1 VEDETVVDF
10 EQVLTDTQM
19 PVESADEKPLVFE
32 PAVEPV
38 VELAPEVE
46 PDPEAVGAL
55 TAIETELGSLQE
67 TARRSDEL
75 AGNVERRINELK
87 TADDRAV
94 QLQAD
99 LDVAQRRVEEL
110 EERID
115 GVDTLADELRA
126 TTAKLEEVNRVLEGS
141 VG

>member
-1 VEDETVVDF
+1 
-10 EQVLTDTQM
+10 M
-19 PVESADEKPLVFE
+19 
-32 PAVEPV
+32 
-38 VELAPEVE
+38 
-46 PDPEAVGAL
+46 
-55 TAIETELGSLQE
+55 
-67 TARRSDEL
+67 
-75 AGNVERRINELK
+75 
-87 TADDRAV
+87 

-110 EERID
+110 EERIN